1 MKLQTYP
8 LEEFNE
14 GFTQIYRTTTVQI
27 SVDGA
32 VATSKSKDYVVSAPI
47 SESPDYG
54 ELTAMA
60 EKYIDDNYGDIFGGQ
75 VDGNRYTATTCVAE
89 GKTHTM
95 NQIPRKLG
103 KKTAYT

>member
-1 MKLQTYP
+1 
-8 LEEFNE
+8 
-14 GFTQIYRTTTVQI
+14 
-27 SVDGA
+27 
-32 VATSKSKDYVVSAPI
+32 
-47 SESPDYG
+47 
-54 ELTAMA
+54 MA

-95 NQIPRKLG
+95 NQIERPRKLG